1 MDGNPFQGTEFEQD
15 WMAGFN
21 AGLVAPNS
29 GISAPSPLTLDAQDA
44 FNQGV
49 NAGQTINAALEP
61 PVPIEG
67 GFQSVAEHVHE
78 AVDVAGPLVHAW
90 GATVQFG
97 LTLARLRATLLAA
110 TPEILFNLVVLV
122 AIWGPRRTSFFS
134 GAVSARLEQIRQ
146 QTAETVRGSENL
158 ELFMAVCADSSHD
171 SAVSDPLN
179 ELGVW
184 HGPFRLS
191 FDEAVGD
198 GQEHEHPSAV
208 QIHRYQTSQPT
219 IVDVISPG

>member
-15 WMAGFN
+15 WMDGLN

-29 GISAPSPLTLDAQDA
+29 GISAPSPLTVDAQDA

-49 NAGQTINAALEP
+49 NAGQTLNAALEP
-61 PVPIEG
+61 PVPIEEG
-67 GFQSVAEHVHE
+67 GLQSALEHVHE
-78 AVDVAGPLVHAW
+78 GVDVGGPLVHAW
-90 GATVQFG
+90 GATAGDG
-97 LTLARLRATLLAA
+97 LNLVGRLRAVLVAA
-110 TPEILFNLVVLV
+110 APEILFSLVVLV
-122 AIWGPRRTSFFS
+122 AVWGPRRDGFFS
-134 GAVSARLEQIRQ
+134 DVVSARLEQVRQ
-146 QTAETVRGSENL
+146 QIAETGRGSENL
-158 ELFMAVCADSSHD
+158 ELFMAVCAESSHD
-171 SAVSDPLN
+171 FGVSDPLS

-208 QIHRYQTSQPT
+208 RIHRYQTSQPT
-219 IVDVISPG
+219 IVDVI

>member
-15 WMAGFN
+15 WMDGFN
-21 AGLVAPNS
+21 AGLVAPNAS
-29 GISAPSPLTLDAQDA
+29 ISAPSPLTLEAQDA

-49 NAGQTINAALEP
+49 EAGQMINAALEP

-67 GFQSVAEHVHE
+67 GFESVAEHVHE
-78 AVDVAGPLVHAW
+78 AVDVAGPLVNAW
-90 GATVQFG
+90 GEVSQLG
-97 LTLARLRATLLAA
+97 VTLARLRATLIAA

-122 AIWGPRRTSFFS
+122 AVWGPRRNNFFS
-134 GAVSARLEQIRQ
+134 DIVSARLEQIRSQ
-146 QTAETVRGSENL
+146 IAGTGHGSDNL

-171 SAVSDPLN
+171 SAISDPLN

-191 FDEAVGD
+191 FDEAAGD
-198 GQEHEHPSAV
+198 GQSHEHPSAV

-219 IVDVISPG
+219 VVDVISPG